1 MMKNYRL
8 KIFTDFDGTITKN
21 DVWMSSVSKLI
32 EDKTE
37 FNNICEELYSG
48 KIGTRETVIRQ
59 LELVKNFSIQR
70 FNEYLDDEEIDVHF
84 RDFTDFCRQNE
95 IELTILSGGLD
106 YYIDYILKRENLT
119 VDYYS
124 CKMIWDEQKKIL
136 KSEFINSDEYC
147 RLCDTCKRNILIN
160 KTNDLDNDISVY
172 IGDGSTDFCVSGY
185 ADIVFAKGKLASFC
199 WKNNITYFDYKDFSD
214 VKNKLIK
221 IMDKKNLKHRQ
232 EAKTRRRDVIMG
244 G

>member
-1 MMKNYRL
+1 MKNYRL
-8 KIFTDFDGTITKN
+8 KVFTDFDGTITRN
-21 DVWMSSVSKLI
+21 DVWMNTVSKLI
-32 EDKTE
+32 EDKEE

-59 LELVKNFSIQR
+59 LELVKDFSFER
-70 FNEYLDDEEIDVHF
+70 FNTYLDEEEIDEHF
-84 RDFTDFCRQNE
+84 RDFTVFCRQND

-106 YYIDYILKRENLT
+106 YYIDFILKRENIH
-119 VDYYS
+119 VDFYS
-124 CKMIWDEQKKIL
+124 CKMMWDEKNKKL
-136 KSEFINSDEYC
+136 ASEFTNSDEYC

-160 KTNDLDNDISVY
+160 KTNDLENEISVY

-185 ADIVFAKGKLASFC
+185 ADIVFAKGKLASYC

-214 VKNKLIK
+214 IKNKLIR
-221 IMDKKNLKHRQ
+221 ITEKKNLKHRQ
-232 EAKTRRRDVIMG
+232 EAKTRRRDVMMG